1 MSSTKLRW
9 LGVGATVL
17 VVASLEALRLS
28 TIGVTSLRSR
38 ILLDTVVGVALLAM
52 FLFLTRVIGRMQGR
66 LQRQNEELLAL
77 HGAGVDVTAELSLD
91 LVLQKVIDRARALA
105 GARYG
110 ALSVVNDDGSI
121 RAFITSGIS
130 DEERARIGPPPVGH
144 GLLGVVL
151 REGERLRL
159 TDIGKDPRSHGFPPN
174 HPRMRSLLAVP
185 IVCKG
190 PFVGNLYL
198 SEKASGEQFTESDE
212 ETLERFAVQASIAID
227 NADLHS
233 RAERHNRELLALH
246 GAGLD
251 VTAELSLEAV
261 LDKVVGS
268 ARNLAGARYGAL
280 SVINN
285 DGSIQTFITSGISAE
300 ERARI
305 GPPPVGHGLLG
316 VVLGTGERLRL
327 TDIGKDP
334 RSYGFPP
341 NHPKMHSLLAV
352 PLTCKG
358 PFVGNLYLSEKES
371 GAAFTESDEETL
383 ERFATQAS
391 IAIDNAYLHRQAA
404 DFAVA
409 RERLHMAH
417 ELHDGVAQVLGYVN
431 TKAQAAVTHLRRDKT
446 EEGITQL
453 NELAAAAREA
463 HADVRQ
469 AIVDLRTLPEPSR
482 SFEEVLREYVER
494 WREQTG
500 ITTQLLVD
508 GDLVMTRGIELQLVR
523 IIQES
528 LTNVRKHARATTAKI
543 EVQRRPGKLLITVTD
558 DGVGFAPAAGSPSVF
573 PSFGLTTMRER
584 AQSIG
589 AALSVE
595 SLPTAGTAVRV
606 ELPLPV
612 N

>member
-1 MSSTKLRW
+1 MSLAKLRW
-9 LGVGATVL
+9 LGVGATIL
-17 VVASLEALRLS
+17 VVISLEVVRLS
-28 TIGVTSLRSR
+28 TIGVTSLQSR
-38 ILLDTVVGVALLAM
+38 ILLDAIVGVALLTM
-52 FLFLTRVIGRMQGR
+52 FLLTIAAIGRMQRR
-66 LQRQNEELLAL
+66 LERQNEELLAL

-91 LVLQKVIDRARALA
+91 LVLQKVIDRARTLA

-121 RAFITSGIS
+121 RAFITSGVS
-130 DEERARIGPPPVGH
+130 DAERARIGPPPVGH

-159 TDIGKDPRSHGFPPN
+159 TDIGSDPRSHGFPPN

-185 IVCKG
+185 VICKG
-190 PFVGNLYL
+190 PFAGNLYL
-198 SEKASGEQFTESDE
+198 SEKESGSEFTERDE

-227 NADLHS
+227 NAELHS
-233 RAERHNRELLALH
+233 RAERQNQELLALH
-246 GAGLD
+246 AAGLD

-261 LDKVVGS
+261 LDKVVAS

-280 SVINN
+280 SVVNA
-285 DGSIQTFITSGISAE
+285 DGSIQAFITSGISAE

-305 GPPPVGHGLLG
+305 GPPPLGHGLLG

-341 NHPKMHSLLAV
+341 NHPRMHSLLAV

-371 GAAFTESDEETL
+371 GAAFTDSDEETL

-391 IAIDNAYLHRQAA
+391 IAIDNAYLHRQTA
-404 DFAVA
+404 DLAVA

-431 TKAQAAVTHLRRDKT
+431 TKAQAAITYLRRDKT
-446 EEGITQL
+446 EEGLAQL
-453 NELAAAAREA
+453 QELVGAAREA

-469 AIVDLRTLPEPSR
+469 AIVHLRTLPEPSR
-482 SFEEVLREYVER
+482 SFEEVLREYVDR

-500 ITTQLLVD
+500 ITTQLVVD
-508 GDLVMTRGIELQLVR
+508 GDLVMTSGIELQLVR

-528 LTNVRKHARATTAKI
+528 LTNVRKHAKATTAKI
-543 EVQRRPGKLLITVTD
+543 AVQRYPGKLLITVTD
-558 DGVGFAPAAGSPSVF
+558 DGVGFAQPDSAGVF
-573 PSFGLTTMRER
+573 PHFGLTTMRER

-595 SLPTAGTAVRV
+595 SLPSTGTAVRV